1 MADAPSEASP
11 VRYAQELVAG
21 IAHAALEMLDTA
33 HLAVEDPR
41 ALRAV
46 LQARLD
52 RVDTR
57 ALQGFRRST
66 EPVSMGSGSDREE
79 WNIKRSDVWRVPEA

>member
-1 MADAPSEASP
+1 M
-11 VRYAQELVAG
+11 
-21 IAHAALEMLDTA
+21 
-33 HLAVEDPR
+33 
-41 ALRAV
+41 

-66 EPVSMGSGSDREE
+66 EPVGLGSGSDREE
-79 WNIKRSDVWRVPEA
+79 WNFKRSDVWRFLRLEGGLPKRWRASRNRLSNVLIWLNLVSAIDAAVVVLL